1 MMPRALFE
9 LRPRRDGG
17 FTLISDSLPFGDLWY
32 EDQELAIRH
41 AKFFTRPG
49 AACQVRVLTSRDELV
64 ETRVDSRFP
73 RPEWE
78 SASDPA
84 NTVFTTIFWLH
95 LVDDDYLEAIC
106 RS

>member
-1 MMPRALFE
+1 MPRALFE
-9 LRPRRDGG
+9 LRPRKGGG
-17 FTLISDSLPFGDLWY
+17 FTLFGESLPFGDLWY
-32 EDQELAIRH
+32 EDQELAIRQ

-49 AACQVRVLTSRDELV
+49 TACEVRVLTIKDELV

-73 RPEWE
+73 RLEWE

-84 NTVFTTIFWLH
+84 NTLFNALFWLH
-95 LVDDDYLEAIC
+95 LVDDDYFEAMC